1 MYGRLSDIFGR
12 KPCLLASLAVF
23 FVGALGCSVS
33 QSMIML
39 IIFRAIEGIGGGGI
53 LTLTTIIVSDIVTLK
68 ERGKYQGIIGGVI
81 ALSNGVG
88 PIIGGALTE
97 RATWRAIWWLVMPI
111 AAIAFA
117 IIFFLLPLKRV
128 TGSYVAKLKQV
139 DWLGSA
145 LTLAWVM
152 LALIALSWAGS
163 QYRWDSA
170 AVLAPLLFGVAL
182 LGAFVYTEAKVRLP
196 LIPLYI
202 FRDST
207 VSAAMA
213 TTFFSGIAYYGVMYH
228 LPQYFQQVHGASAI
242 RSGLLVLPLSLCQTA
257 FVFGAGFLTSK
268 TGDFWWSMVAG
279 FAIWTVGLG
288 LMSTIGT
295 NSTDAQ
301 LIGYQVIIALG
312 AGLTFQTSLVAIQA
326 AVSRKDMA
334 TATGT
339 RNFMRMVGG
348 TIGLAACGT
357 IVNNLTAREL
367 ARMGYTQVEAIIA
380 NPDSQ
385 AHEEDLRAAYAKG
398 IQGVFYLLTPCI
410 GICFFL
416 TVLFVKKVPLER
428 TDDKERK
435 LQGKS
440 WVKERQ
446 EEKAAR
452 RRDGGATAPAS
463 VEKGVP

>member
-1 MYGRLSDIFGR
+1 
-12 KPCLLASLAVF
+12 
-23 FVGALGCSVS
+23 
-33 QSMIML
+33 
-39 IIFRAIEGIGGGGI
+39 
-53 LTLTTIIVSDIVTLK
+53 
-68 ERGKYQGIIGGVI
+68 
-81 ALSNGVG
+81 
-88 PIIGGALTE
+88 
-97 RATWRAIWWLVMPI
+97 MPI

-385 AHEEDLRAAYAKG
+385 AHEEDLRAAYGRSSSCAADLQRKAYKG
-398 IQGVFYLLTPCI
+398 SFTCSHPALASASSSRSCLSKRSRLSAQTTRSVNCRGSLGSRRGKRKRLRGVETA
-410 GICFFL
+410 G
-416 TVLFVKKVPLER
+416 
-428 TDDKERK
+428 
-435 LQGKS
+435 
-440 WVKERQ
+440 
-446 EEKAAR
+446 R
-452 RRDGGATAPAS
+452 RHRHL
-463 VEKGVP
+463 